1 MAINKV
7 VINNSVKLD
16 LTEDTVTPETLK
28 SGVTAH
34 NAAGEAIV
42 GTMSSGPSISYKQVN
57 IGTEWTEGDDLWY
70 QDISVD
76 GLLASDHI
84 TVDILLSDD
93 IDDANDELDN
103 YDLIFR
109 IQNLDGKVR
118 IYSVEETYIAL
129 NFMLEIK
136 TGITMPVTPTK
147 TNLILESKD
156 ASGASFGTN
165 GIKAKTR
172 LNSSG
177 AESTSSLSNF
187 PNSGVTGYMPITY
200 GQVIEFESCN
210 IPADRLSAAGASVS
224 YCAFYDENHN
234 VITSQYLSA
243 YYSNGYLTLDENN
256 YAKTL
261 NTGLKTSPYNLTNAK
276 YFRVSSCDFSG
287 SPAIYAE

>member
-57 IGTEWTEGDDLWY
+57 VGTEWTEGDDLWY

-118 IYSVEETYIAL
+118 IYSVEETYVAL
-129 NFMLEIK
+129 KFMLEIK
-136 TGITMPVTPTK
+136 SGVIVPEVTNYTNMLPLATDTDGSIYNTKGWSIGYRLTSSGIAEGYSGMYLTGFIPIKIGDIVRLKDITWQYGKTSGITS
-147 TNLILESKD
+147 N
-156 ASGASFGTN
+156 N
-165 GIKAKTR
+165 QR
-172 LNSSG
+172 LCFYNSSKSFIGLANGTG
-177 AESTSSLSNF
+177 AGGTLSAVKDENNIWTQF
-187 PNSGVTGYMPITY
+187 TVKSFSGVT
-200 GQVIEFESCN
+200 
-210 IPADRLSAAGASVS
+210 
-224 YCAFYDENHN
+224 
-234 VITSQYLSA
+234 
-243 YYSNGYLTLDENN
+243 
-256 YAKTL
+256 L
-261 NTGLKTSPYNLTNAK
+261 NDVA
-276 YFRVSSCDFSG
+276 YFRLCCAGITDESIITVNEEID
-287 SPAIYAE
+287 